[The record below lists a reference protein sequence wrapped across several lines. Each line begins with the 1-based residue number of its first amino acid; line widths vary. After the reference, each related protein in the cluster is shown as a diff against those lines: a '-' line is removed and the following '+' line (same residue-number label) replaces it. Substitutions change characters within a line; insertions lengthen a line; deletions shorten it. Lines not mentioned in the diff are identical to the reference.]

1 MKSSRAAQREREGG
15 GSGPVNRKERQRRY
29 RSGLTAEFVAGVYLM
44 ARGYHLLERRC
55 KTAAGEIDIVAVRG
69 KRLAFVEVK
78 RRKSIGEAE
87 ASITRHQRDRVRKA
101 ALVWIGARPRFQGH
115 DIGFDLVF
123 LVPGRLP
130 VYLPDAL

>member
-1 MKSSRAAQREREGG
+1 MKSSRPADRQQDGG
-15 GSGPVNRKERQRRY
+15 GSGPANREERQRRY
-29 RSGLTAEFVAGVYLM
+29 RSGLTAEWVAGVYLM
-44 ARGYHLLERRC
+44 ARGYRVLERRS
-55 KTAAGEIDIVAVRG
+55 KTTAGEIDIVAVRG

-87 ASITRHQRDRVRKA
+87 ASITRHQRDRVRRA
-101 ALVWIGARPRFQGH
+101 ALLWIGARPRFQAH
-115 DIGFDLVF
+115 DVGFDLVF